1 MLTIGQERFGSLQM
15 SLWDIYPEL
24 RNWNYRE
31 LYKRTRPIDTN
42 QTGVSSFSFRRRG
55 ELNKIVNFITSYLD
69 MDFNIR
75 AEVFKAAIKYYLVLL
90 DAERYKLDF
99 EIASDELFEG
109 V

>member
-15 SLWDIYPEL
+15 SLYDIYPEL
-24 RNWNYRE
+24 KNWNYRE

-42 QTGVSSFSFRRRG
+42 QNGVSSFSFRRRG

-69 MDFNIR
+69 MDFDIR
-75 AEVFKAAIKYYLVLL
+75 AKVFVKSIMYYQVLL
-90 DAERYKLDF
+90 DAERYCLDF
-99 EIASDELFEG
+99 EIASDELFKG